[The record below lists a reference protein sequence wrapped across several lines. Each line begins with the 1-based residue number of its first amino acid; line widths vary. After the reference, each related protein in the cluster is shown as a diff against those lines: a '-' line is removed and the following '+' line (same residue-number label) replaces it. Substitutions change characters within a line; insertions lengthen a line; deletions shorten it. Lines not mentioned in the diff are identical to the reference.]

1 MDYHR
6 IDLDRRD
13 LEAIWCS
20 VRNPIYTAIAIGI
33 GIVVL
38 LGYFLQFDLLVNLR
52 IVLLEWATVLVAVA
66 LLVGIVNL
74 FIVHLQKSAADQSNR
89 VNSIT
94 LITSLTITLLVAG
107 WFGPTHPIS
116 LWIFNYIQIPVEA
129 SLMAIL
135 AVVLIYA
142 GVRLLRRK
150 PNLLSIVFIAT
161 AVIILL
167 MTGPLF
173 GIDIPGLAELRIWI
187 GKVPAV
193 AGARGILLGVSL
205 GIVAAGLRI
214 LMGADRPYGGN

>member
-1 MDYHR
+1 MDHHR

-74 FIVHLQKSAADQSNR
+74 FIVHLQKSSADQSNR

>member
-1 MDYHR
+1 MDHHR
-6 IDLDRRD
+6 IDLDWRD

-20 VRNPIYTAIAIGI
+20 VRNPVYTAIAIGI

-38 LGYFLQFDLLVNLR
+38 VGYFLQFDLLVNLR

-94 LITSLTITLLVAG
+94 LITSLTVTLLVAG

>member
-1 MDYHR
+1 MGLNWT
-6 IDLDRRD
+6 DLGRCCS
-13 LEAIWCS
+13 EAIWS
-20 VRNPIYTAIAIGI
+20 AVRNPVYTGIAIGV
-33 GIVVL
+33 GIIVL
-38 LGYFLQFDLLVNLR
+38 LGYFLQLDLLVNVR
-52 IVLLEWATVLVAVA
+52 IVLLEWATILVAVA

-74 FIVHLQKSAADQSNR
+74 FIVHLRKSAADQQNR
-89 VNSIT
+89 INSIT
-94 LITSLTITLLVAG
+94 LLTSLTLTMLVAG
-107 WFGPTHPIS
+107 WFGPTHPYS
-116 LWIFNYIQIPVEA
+116 LWIFNYIQIPIEA
-129 SLMAIL
+129 SLMAL
-135 AVVLIYA
+135 LTVVLIYA

-167 MTGPLF
+167 MTGPIF

>member
-1 MDYHR
+1 M
-6 IDLDRRD
+6 
-13 LEAIWCS
+13 
-20 VRNPIYTAIAIGI
+20 RNLVYTAIAIGV

-52 IVLLEWATVLVAVA
+52 IVLLEWATILVATA
-66 LLVGIVNL
+66 LLIGVVNL
-74 FIVHLQKSAADQSNR
+74 FIVHWRKSTTDQPNR
-89 VNSIT
+89 VNSIA
-94 LITSLTITLLVAG
+94 LLAGLTITLGVAG
-107 WFGPTHPIS
+107 WFGPTDPYS
-116 LWIFNYIQIPVEA
+116 LWIFNYILIPIEA
-129 SLMAIL
+129 SLMGIL
-135 AVVLIYA
+135 SVVLIYA

-161 AVIILL
+161 AVVILL

-193 AGARGILLGVSL
+193 AGARGILLGMSL
-205 GIVAAGLRI
+205 GIIAAGLRI

>member
-1 MDYHR
+1 MGHNWA
-6 IDLDRRD
+6 DLDRGNFKTF
-13 LEAIWCS
+13 WCS
-20 VRNPIYTAIAIGI
+20 VRNPVYSAIAIGV

-38 LGYFLQFDLLVNLR
+38 LGYFLQIDLLVNLR
-52 IVLLEWATVLVAVA
+52 IVLLEWATILVAVA

-74 FIVHLQKSAADQSNR
+74 FIVHFRKSAADQQNR
-89 VNSIT
+89 INSIIL
-94 LITSLTITLLVAG
+94 LISLTITLLVAG
-107 WFGPTHPIS
+107 WFGPTHPYS
-116 LWIFNYIQIPVEA
+116 LWIFNYIQIPIEA

-150 PNLLSIVFIAT
+150 PNLLSIVFVAT

-167 MTGPLF
+167 MSGPLF

-193 AGARGILLGVSL
+193 AGARGILIGVSL

-214 LMGADRPYGGN
+214 LIGADRPYGGS

>member
-1 MDYHR
+1 M
-6 IDLDRRD
+6 
-13 LEAIWCS
+13 
-20 VRNPIYTAIAIGI
+20 RNLAYTAIAIAVGL
-33 GIVVL
+33 VVL
-38 LGYFLQFDLLVNLR
+38 VGYFLQLELLVNLR
-52 IVLLEWATVLVAVA
+52 LVLLEWATLLVAVA
-66 LLVGIVNL
+66 LLVGVINL
-74 FIVHLQKSAADQSNR
+74 LSVHWRKSTSDNPNR
-89 VNSIT
+89 VNSIV
-94 LITSLTITLLVAG
+94 LIVAMVITLGVAG
-107 WFGPTHPIS
+107 YYGPTHPYS
-116 LWIFNYIQIPVEA
+116 LWIFNYIQIPIEG

-161 AVIILL
+161 AVVILL

-214 LMGADRPYGGN
+214 LIGADRPYGGN

>member
-1 MDYHR
+1 MGINRSY
-6 IDLDRRD
+6 LDWCY
-13 LEAIWCS
+13 LETFWCV
-20 VRNPIYTAIAIGI
+20 VRNPVYTAIAIGV
-33 GIVVL
+33 GIIVL
-38 LGYFLQFDLLVNLR
+38 LGYFLRIDLLVNLR
-52 IVLLEWATVLVAVA
+52 IVLLEWATLLVAVA
-66 LLVGIVNL
+66 LLVGVVNL
-74 FIVHLQKSAADQSNR
+74 FIVHLGKSANDQQNR
-89 VNSIT
+89 INSIT
-94 LITSLTITLLVAG
+94 LIVSLTFTLLVAG
-107 WFGPTHPIS
+107 WFGPTHSYS
-116 LWIFNYIQIPVEA
+116 LWIFNYIQLPIEA

-150 PNLLSIVFIAT
+150 PDLLSIVFIAT
-161 AVIILL
+161 SVVVLL

-214 LMGADRPYGGN
+214 LMGADRPYGEN

>member
-1 MDYHR
+1 MKN
-6 IDLDRRD
+6 L
-13 LEAIWCS
+13 
-20 VRNPIYTAIAIGI
+20 VYTAIAIAVGL
-33 GIVVL
+33 VVL
-38 LGYFLQFDLLVNLR
+38 VGYFIELELLVNLR
-52 IVLLEWATVLVAVA
+52 EVLLEWATLLVSVA
-66 LLVGIVNL
+66 LLVGVTNL
-74 FIVHLQKSAADQSNR
+74 LAVHWRKSTSNNPNR
-89 VNSIT
+89 VNCIALIGAMFIT
-94 LITSLTITLLVAG
+94 LGVAG
-107 WFGPTHPIS
+107 FFGPTHPNS
-116 LWIFNYIQIPVEA
+116 LWIFNYIQIPIEG

-161 AVIILL
+161 AVVILL

-173 GIDIPGLAELRIWI
+173 GIDIPPLEELRIWI

-214 LMGADRPYGGN
+214 LIGADRPYGGN

>member
-1 MDYHR
+1 
-6 IDLDRRD
+6 
-13 LEAIWCS
+13 
-20 VRNPIYTAIAIGI
+20 VRNLPYTAIAIAVGL
-33 GIVVL
+33 VVL
-38 LGYFLQFDLLVNLR
+38 VGYFLQIELLVNLR
-52 IVLLEWATVLVAVA
+52 LVLLEWATLLVAVA
-66 LLVGIVNL
+66 LLVGVINL
-74 FIVHLQKSAADQSNR
+74 LSVHWRKSTSDNPNR
-89 VNSIT
+89 VNSIA
-94 LITSLTITLLVAG
+94 LIAAMVITLGIASF
-107 WFGPTHPIS
+107 FGPTHPYS
-116 LWIFNYIQIPVEA
+116 LWIFNYIQIPIEG

-161 AVIILL
+161 AVVILL

-214 LMGADRPYGGN
+214 LIGADRPYGGN

>member
-1 MDYHR
+1 M
-6 IDLDRRD
+6 
-13 LEAIWCS
+13 
-20 VRNPIYTAIAIGI
+20 RNPVYTAIAIGV

-52 IVLLEWATVLVAVA
+52 IVFLEWATILVATA
-66 LLVGIVNL
+66 LLIGVVNL
-74 FIVHLQKSAADQSNR
+74 FIVHWRKSTTDQPNR
-89 VNSIT
+89 VNSIA
-94 LITSLTITLLVAG
+94 LLAGLTITMGVAG
-107 WFGPTHPIS
+107 WFGPTDLYS
-116 LWIFNYIQIPVEA
+116 LWIFNYILIPIEA
-129 SLMAIL
+129 SLMGIL
-135 AVVLIYA
+135 SVVLIYA

-205 GIVAAGLRI
+205 GIIAAGLRI

>member
-1 MDYHR
+1 
-6 IDLDRRD
+6 
-13 LEAIWCS
+13 
-20 VRNPIYTAIAIGI
+20 VRNIVFTAIAIAVGL
-33 GIVVL
+33 VVL
-38 LGYFLQFDLLVNLR
+38 VGYFLQLDLLVNLR
-52 IVLLEWATVLVAVA
+52 VVLLEWATLLVAVA
-66 LLVGIVNL
+66 LLVGVVNL
-74 FIVHLQKSAADQSNR
+74 VSVHWRRSISDHPNR
-89 VNSIT
+89 VNSIV
-94 LITSLTITLLVAG
+94 LIVALAITLGIAG
-107 WFGPTHPIS
+107 ILGPTSQIS
-116 LWIFNYIQIPVEA
+116 LWIFNYIQIPIEG

-161 AVIILL
+161 AVVILL

-193 AGARGILLGVSL
+193 AGARGILLGISL

-214 LMGADRPYGGN
+214 LIGADRPYGGN